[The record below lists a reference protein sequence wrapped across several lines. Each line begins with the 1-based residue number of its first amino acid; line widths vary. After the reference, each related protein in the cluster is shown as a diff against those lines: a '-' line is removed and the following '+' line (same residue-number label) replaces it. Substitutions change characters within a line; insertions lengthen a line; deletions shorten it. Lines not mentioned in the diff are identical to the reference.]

1 MSDFNDLSKESLV
14 SLVKMYK
21 DLVERQHILIQG
33 QETEIKELKAK
44 YQQEFDYIEKKF
56 SDGWW
61 NGVKEYNEQLKAQE
75 K

>member
-1 MSDFNDLSKESLV
+1 
-14 SLVKMYK
+14 
-21 DLVERQHILIQG
+21 VERQHILIQG

-61 NGVKEYNEQLKAQE
+61 NGVKEYNEQHKAQD